1 MNELDL
7 YRSGLDTMQI
17 AARLG
22 RDENEIYNAINR
34 QKRAENEKRRRDF
47 RKEYQ
52 KRLEA
57 ASRSKLTRYAG
68 YDPEERL

>member
-1 MNELDL
+1 MTELAL

-17 AARLG
+17 AARLK
-22 RDENEIYNAINR
+22 RKEHEIYNAINR
-34 QKRAENEKRRRDF
+34 QKRAENEKRQRDF
-47 RKEYQ
+47 RSEYQ

-57 ASRSKLTRYAG
+57 ASRSKLVRYAG